1 MPPRLPDKLYF
12 KIGEVAR
19 IVGVKPYVLR
29 YWETEFELLKPG
41 KAPSRHRMYKKRDVE
56 LLLEIKRL
64 LYAEGF
70 TIEGARK
77 KLKEVKIHLQERP
90 LEAQE
95 RTPVAEKD
103 ALLAPDLSH
112 PSQFSGS
119 EVHSGPSRWPRVDH
133 GYASLNGLMLSRVSA
148 PYGRQPR

>member
-12 KIGEVAR
+12 KIGEVSR
-19 IVGVKPYVLR
+19 IVGVEPYVLR

-41 KAPSRHRMYKKRDVE
+41 KAPSRHRMYKKKDVE

-77 KLKEVKIHLQERP
+77 RLKEGKKEERQQLKLALPDSTYKNALVKIKKDLQ
-90 LEAQE
+90 
-95 RTPVAEKD
+95 
-103 ALLAPDLSH
+103 
-112 PSQFSGS
+112 
-119 EVHSGPSRWPRVDH
+119 
-133 GYASLNGLMLSRVSA
+133 SLRKMLS
-148 PYGRQPR
+148 